1 MVCGQWLV
9 THGVV
14 CGRWLVTLGV
24 VCGRWLVTH
33 GVVCGRWLVTLG
45 VVCGW
50 WLVTHEIV
58 VLQELLDGQVTKE
71 MRASS
76 WGVRQVVKIK
86 ELCGGAEAIQ
96 LIQPL

>member
-1 MVCGQWLV
+1 MWAVVSYPWCGVWAVVTHGVVCGQWLV

-14 CGRWLVTLGV
+14 CGR
-24 VCGRWLVTH
+24 
-33 GVVCGRWLVTLG
+33 
-45 VVCGW
+45 

-96 LIQPL
+96 YSHY